1 MTLDQAIYIILS
13 AAQIDVIDS
22 NINAFKNFPSNS
34 MWCKSVIK
42 LASGYP
48 GISNNPLVQE
58 ALMVLQANGISIDTG
73 IPPTLPN

>member
-22 NINAFKNFPSNS
+22 NTNAFKNFAANS
-34 MWCKSVIK
+34 IWCKSVIR

-48 GISNNPLVQE
+48 GLSNNPLVQE
-58 ALMVLQANGISIDTG
+58 AIMVLQANGIGVDVG
-73 IPPTLPN
+73 DPPL